1 VGRAGVG
8 IAGSVMA
15 AALIVAGAR
24 VADVRAAMILLAL
37 AAGFHL
43 FGQTPAWAATI
54 DLAPE
59 RPATLF
65 GFMNTTAQAAGAVA
79 PVLTPFLAQK
89 LGWTHALD
97 FAAGMVLLAGVLWI
111 GVRPDRPVTRK

>member
-1 VGRAGVG
+1 
-8 IAGSVMA
+8 
-15 AALIVAGAR
+15 
-24 VADVRAAMILLAL
+24 MILLAL

-54 DLAPE
+54 DLAPA

-79 PVLTPFLAQK
+79 PVLTPYLAQK

-97 FAAGMVLLAGVLWI
+97 FAAGMVLMAGALWI
-111 GVRPDRPVTRK
+111 GVRPDRPIAGGSC